1 MDEATVIAQIVA
13 NTQLGI
19 MFDTEVDKDV
29 PIDPDD
35 YEIANAILSAGYWK
49 DSVVYDESTVALY
62 PKGTVFVSHK
72 GVPGTG
78 LNAVLI
84 VIEEGAEVTITPR
97 PPEGPLSVG
106 DYLPANVVW
115 VP

>member
-1 MDEATVIAQIVA
+1 MDEATVIAQIV
-13 NTQLGI
+13 
-19 MFDTEVDKDV
+19 
-29 PIDPDD
+29 DPDD
-35 YEIANAILSAGYWK
+35 YEVANAI
-49 DSVVYDESTVALY
+49 
-62 PKGTVFVSHK
+62 
-72 GVPGTG
+72 
-78 LNAVLI
+78 LI

>member
-1 MDEATVIAQIVA
+1 MDEASVSQTM
-13 NTQLGI
+13 L
-19 MFDTEVDKDV
+19 
-29 PIDPDD
+29 
-35 YEIANAILSAGYWK
+35 EISGGYWK

-72 GVPGTG
+72 EVPGTG
-78 LNAVLI
+78 RNAVLI
-84 VIEEGAEVTITPR
+84 VIEEGAEVTITPK
-97 PPEGPLSVG
+97 PPEGPLSVD

>member
-13 NTQLGI
+13 NTQLGV

-35 YEIANAILSAGYWK
+35 YEIANA
-49 DSVVYDESTVALY
+49 
-62 PKGTVFVSHK
+62 
-72 GVPGTG
+72 
-78 LNAVLI
+78 VLI
-84 VIEEGAEVTITPR
+84 VIEEGTEMTITPK
-97 PPEGPLSVG
+97 PPEGLLSVD